1 MGRDLLARHGLDPD
15 DPLSF
20 LLVEDGRAWTDTD
33 AIIRVVGGLGGG
45 WRAIRALK
53 LLPGAVRDALYRF
66 LARHRYRLSGRRE
79 ACMLPAPEH
88 AHRFL

>member
-45 WRAIRALK
+45 WRATRALK